1 MEKLVL
7 NRIKVVLAEKSMS
20 NKALAQGLNK
30 TEATVSQ
37 WCTNMKQ
44 PSLETFFQIAKFL
57 DVDLRELFV
66 STKSIK

>member
-7 NRIKVVLAEKSMS
+7 NRIKIVLAEKGMS
-20 NKALAQGLNK
+20 NKALAQGLHK

-44 PSLETFFQIAKFL
+44 PSLETFFQIAQFL
-57 DVDLRELFV
+57 NVDLKDLFV
-66 STKSIK
+66 STKVK